1 MRASLQVSSTHL
13 TNHSVPLLPGW
24 PGLYVAP
31 LTILHITEVVPG
43 QSTVD
48 TTSGHN
54 RSLLSL
60 ISPEVELAADAPEQ
74 FYLIAPV
81 VAVRSGAALGGLVL
95 ISQGVVRPGQDSNL
109 KQPVKGLQQASWI
122 LIPVKLTLNS

>member
-48 TTSGHN
+48 RTNGTVG
-54 RSLLSL
+54 LSL

-74 FYLIAPV
+74 FYLVAPV

-95 ISQGVVRPGQDSNL
+95 LSQGVVGPGQDSNL
-109 KQPVKGLQQASWI
+109 KQPVKGLQQAS
-122 LIPVKLTLNS
+122 NSR